1 MAHAIVRG
9 FACAA
14 VLVLGATLCAQT
26 PATAPSASADGA
38 GADRLGAAGT
48 AVSGSGADQP
58 VSPVTNADQE
68 ALLEIEPAP
77 TAPEPSLLDRFFA
90 AFSQREDPD
99 GPINTDRPT
108 FTPANTV
115 VPRGRIQIESGWT
128 FNYKPS
134 GKTRTELYDFPELA
148 VRYGL
153 TSRVEFRTFWLGET
167 DADVQSTS
175 RRPRRP
181 VSGASDMEVGF
192 KWQLF
197 PGDKER
203 KWIPT
208 TALITSIF
216 APTGGSASISS
227 ETVEPYINL
236 LYGWSPTDKLT
247 ITGCT
252 GYTGLR
258 SHGVPGLI
266 QPADNYQRYHQSLVA
281 FYSRTQQTT
290 LFYEW
295 YVFMFTNAADNR
307 PLNFMDGG
315 LIYHLTP
322 NIQVDIRAGFGLSG
336 RPDDFFTG
344 TGFSIRF

>member
-1 MAHAIVRG
+1 MTFAVVRG
-9 FACAA
+9 LACATILA
-14 VLVLGATLCAQT
+14 LGTCAHGQSVGSRV
-26 PATAPSASADGA
+26 PEDAGNAGASQPESPVASADLEG
-38 GADRLGAAGT
+38 LP
-48 AVSGSGADQP
+48 QP
-58 VSPVTNADQE
+58 D
-68 ALLEIEPAP
+68 LEPA
-77 TAPEPSLLDRFFA
+77 APEISLLDRLRNT
-90 AFSQREDPD
+90 FSQREDPD

-115 VPRGRIQIESGWT
+115 VPRGRLQIESGWT
-128 FNYKPS
+128 FNYERS
-134 GKTRTELYDFPELA
+134 GGTHTEVYDFPELA
-148 VRYGL
+148 FRYGL
-153 TSRVEFRTFWLGET
+153 TDRLEFRTFWLGQT
-167 DADVQSTS
+167 DDDAQSSS
-175 RRPRRP
+175 RRARRP
-181 VSGASDMEVGF
+181 VGGPGDMEVGF

-216 APTGGSASISS
+216 APTGGSSQLSS

-236 LYGWSPTDKLT
+236 IYGWSLTDKLT
-247 ITGCT
+247 LAGCT
-252 GYTGLR
+252 GYTGFR
-258 SHGVPGLI
+258 THNQEGSVSV
-266 QPADNYQRYHQSLVA
+266 ADQYQRYHQSLVA
-281 FYSRTQQTT
+281 FFSATDRTT

-295 YVFMFTNAADNR
+295 YIFTFTNSADNR

-315 LIYHLTP
+315 LLYRLTP